1 MENEM
6 EKSPR
11 PKARPMSKMATK
23 SSPRPKAKPADLM
36 ETHNLM
42 RAMRGTDAKAT
53 KEDLKAAK
61 KMAMG
66 GKCRG
71 MGAATKGG
79 NYKG

>member
-11 PKARPMSKMATK
+11 PKARPMSKMAPK
-23 SSPRPKAKPADLM
+23 SSKRPMTRTDKEISDMADHSIKQGVKYQKAGGKVS
-36 ETHNLM
+36 
-42 RAMRGTDAKAT
+42 
-53 KEDLKAAK
+53 

-71 MGAATKGG
+71 MGAAKKGG
-79 NYKG
+79 NYSKAG